1 MSLFWLGCTSFP
13 EREIFVGQITESDT
27 DDIHNY
33 ITHRWPPMEHLVE
46 KLQQNIVQHK
56 VDQSHH
62 QISDYL
68 RSTSQIGTRK
78 TDVTRHPETRQER
91 DGKLQQKSCDMWR
104 ESDEAQIEDLSLED
118 KMV

>member
-1 MSLFWLGCTSFP
+1 MSLSWLGCTSFP
-13 EREIFVGQITESDT
+13 EREIFVGQITESNT

-46 KLQQNIVQHK
+46 KFQQNIVQYKIH
-56 VDQSHH
+56 QSNH
-62 QISDYL
+62 QISDNL

-91 DGKLQQKSCDMWR
+91 DGKLQQKGCDMWR
-104 ESDEAQIEDLSLED
+104 ESDETQIEDLSLED
-118 KMV
+118 EMV

>member
-13 EREIFVGQITESDT
+13 EREIFIGQITESDT

-46 KLQQNIVQHK
+46 KLQQNIVQYKIH
-56 VDQSHH
+56 QSNH
-62 QISDYL
+62 QISDNL

-78 TDVTRHPETRQER
+78 TDVTRHPETRQES
-91 DGKLQQKSCDMWR
+91 DGKLQQESCDMWR
-104 ESDEAQIEDLSLED
+104 ESDETQIEDLSLED